1 MIVKT
6 KLKKGDTVIVL
17 TGKEKGKVGKIKK
30 VLRGKDPNKTRV
42 IIEGVNIGKR
52 HVKGIEGVREGGIF
66 EIERPIHISNVALYD
81 EKNKEKIKVGIRYR
95 EEGDKIV
102 KERFNKKTGE
112 TIDIIWEKP
121 KKK

>member
-6 KLKKGDTVIVL
+6 KLRKGDTVIVL
-17 TGKEKGKVGKIKK
+17 AGKEKGKVGKIKK
-30 VLRGKDPNKTRV
+30 ILRNSNPNKIRV
-42 IIEGVNIGKR
+42 IVEGVNIGKK

-81 EKNKEKIKVGIRYR
+81 EKSKQKIKIGIRYR
-95 EEGDKIV
+95 EEGDKVI

>member
-6 KLKKGDTVIVL
+6 KLRKGDTVIVL
-17 TGKEKGKVGKIKK
+17 AGKEKGKVGKIKK
-30 VLRGKDPNKTRV
+30 ILRDSNPNKIRV
-42 IIEGVNIGKR
+42 IVEGINIGKK

-81 EKNKEKIKVGIRYR
+81 EKNKQKIKIGIRYR
-95 EEGDKIV
+95 EEGDKVI

>member
-81 EKNKEKIKVGIRYR
+81 EKNKEKVKVGIRYK

>member
-6 KLKKGDTVIVL
+6 KLRKGDTVIVL
-17 TGKEKGKVGKIKK
+17 AGKEKGKVGKIKK
-30 VLRGKDPNKTRV
+30 ILRDSNPNKIRV
-42 IIEGVNIGKR
+42 IVEGVNIGKK

-81 EKNKEKIKVGIRYR
+81 EKNKQKIKIGIRYR
-95 EEGDKIV
+95 EEGNKVI

-112 TIDIIWEKP
+112 TIDMIWEKP

>member
-6 KLKKGDTVIVL
+6 KLRKGDTVIVL
-17 TGKEKGKVGKIKK
+17 AGKEKGKVGKIKK
-30 VLRGKDPNKTRV
+30 ILRDSNPNKIRV
-42 IIEGVNIGKR
+42 IVEGVNIGKK

-81 EKNKEKIKVGIRYR
+81 EKNKQKIKIGIRYR
-95 EEGDKIV
+95 EEGDKVI

>member
-81 EKNKEKIKVGIRYR
+81 EKNKEKVKVGIRYR

>member
-81 EKNKEKIKVGIRYR
+81 EKNKGKVKVGIRYR

>member
-30 VLRGKDPNKTRV
+30 ILKGKDPNKMKV
-42 IIEGVNIGKR
+42 IIEGVNIGKK

-81 EKNKEKIKVGIRYR
+81 EKSKEKIKIGIRYR
-95 EEGDKIV
+95 EDGDKIV